1 MVHQVD
7 IEGGV
12 SMEATE
18 TGSLESYETTIDV
31 LRLLLTFDTLH
42 AHDHY
47 MIKAVLGIVAEMHDL
62 MSRSSLSSNS
72 WKV

>member
-1 MVHQVD
+1 MVDAVD
-7 IEGGV
+7 IEEGGI

-42 AHDHY
+42 AHDYH
-47 MIKAVLGIVAEMHDL
+47 MIETVLRIVAEMHDL
-62 MSRSSLSSNS
+62 MSRSSPSSNS
-72 WKV
+72 F